1 MFIRIYNKTEDLRKD
16 KNIHS
21 FIYPKWYMEKCW
33 RVEFELK
40 GRYSRLATPIEWLES
55 QNRDFKIQ
63 PVPQT
68 KRNNAKSLI
77 YMAVNNV
84 DDINY
89 SDGEKILILQSAKE
103 LINCKLKNL
112 YHNS

>member
-1 MFIRIYNKTEDLRKD
+1 MYIRIYNKTEDLRKD

-21 FIYPKWYMEKCW
+21 FIYPRWYIEKCR

-63 PVPQT
+63 PIEQS
-68 KRNNAKSLI
+68 KRNNYKTAIYSL
-77 YMAVNNV
+77 VNCI
-84 DDINY
+84 DIINY
-89 SDGEKILILQSAKE
+89 SEGEKILILQNVKE
-103 LINCKLKNL
+103 LINGKLKNL
-112 YHNS
+112 YHNK